1 MEYILNK
8 KVTLSTVELVEK
20 CPGFEPPAKSSFKRF
35 LNINLLVLILFDCS

>member
-20 CPGFEPPAKSSFKRF
+20 E
-35 LNINLLVLILFDCS
+35 LIHYCKEEQKMPRVRTSGKI